1 MVYNWGL
8 CSGNDLVELTM
19 KRINV
24 IKVDPGS
31 WTILKPLN
39 RKVFRDVTIIF
50 IIGFIGFA
58 YFFTNG
64 FKIRDTW
71 TIIRN
76 VSIPFTVF
84 LALYIRKW
92 VRYKQNVDI
101 TIDRKGDNEI
111 VFNGRVFKLDPQ
123 RDYIKV
129 NKYGNRVGSALFRI
143 HLILNNEK
151 LFIVRDLYREEYND
165 TIKSL
170 ADFLRLKV
178 AVFD

>member
-1 MVYNWGL
+1 
-8 CSGNDLVELTM
+8 M

-24 IKVDPGS
+24 IAVNADRWS
-31 WTILKPLN
+31 LLKPLN

-50 IIGFIGFA
+50 IVGFIGFT

-71 TIIRN
+71 TIVRN

-84 LALYIRKW
+84 LVLYIRKW
-92 VRYKQNVDI
+92 VRYKQNIDI
-101 TIDRKGDNEI
+101 TIERKGDTD
-111 VFNGRVFKLDPQ
+111 VTLNGRIFKLDSQ

-129 NKYGNRVGSALFRI
+129 NRYGNRVGSALFRI
-143 HLILNNEK
+143 HLIFKNEK
-151 LFIVRDLYREEYND
+151 IFIVRDLYIEEYND

-178 AVFD
+178 VIF